1 MKSPQLKLLQINYP
15 ILKNESN
22 DDFSVMDKY
31 RGQNANMHA
40 CEAALWAY
48 EATGQKDP
56 YLSRA
61 KTLAY
66 SVAKRLVGLT
76 MTKPNVLSNE
86 TPFSSKVAGFI
97 WEHYDT
103 EWNIDYEYNKVRYT
117 VDNIFI
123 KTLFEKIC

>member
-1 MKSPQLKLLQINYP
+1 
-15 ILKNESN
+15 
-22 DDFSVMDKY
+22 
-31 RGQNANMHA
+31 MHA

-56 YLSRA
+56 YLRRA
-61 KTLAY
+61 KTLAN

-76 MTKPNVLSNE
+76 MTESNVLSNE

-103 EWNIDYEYNKVRYT
+103 EWNIDYDYNKARFIS
-117 VDNIFI
+117 DNISNVSFLEP
-123 KTLFEKIC
+123 KKYDKKKLVFNCFG